1 MDKKLYE
8 KLYQTYY
15 MKVYSFLL
23 SRTEDKHLAEELTQE
38 TFVKAMTTASEYQGG
53 AKEFTWLCAIAKNLL
68 VDEKR
73 KNSRMSEMP
82 EEITDHIN
90 IEESAV
96 KKDDAFR
103 VHMIL
108 HTLKE
113 PYKEVF
119 ELRIFGELSFAQI
132 GTIFQKT
139 ESWARVTFYR
149 ARLMIQERMAEK

>member
-15 MKVYSFLL
+15 MKVYSFLVSQTKDTHL
-23 SRTEDKHLAEELTQE
+23 SEELTQE
-38 TFVKAMTTASEYQGG
+38 TFVRAMTTKSGYQGG
-53 AKEFTWLCAIAKNLL
+53 SKEFTWLCAIAKNLL
-68 VDEKR
+68 TDEKR
-73 KNSRMSEMP
+73 KNSRMSELP
-82 EEITDHIN
+82 EEIPDAEN
-90 IEESAV
+90 IEALV
-96 KKDDAFR
+96 ADKDTALR

>member
-1 MDKKLYE
+1 MRDRAEDMYVRHA
-8 KLYQTYY
+8 QS
-15 MKVYSFLL
+15 VYRFLL
-23 SRTEDKHLAEELTQE
+23 SLTGEADTAEELTQE
-38 TFVKAMTTASEYQGG
+38 TFVRAMTTKSGYQGG
-53 AKEFTWLCAIAKNLL
+53 SKEFTWLCAIAKNLL
-68 VDEKR
+68 TDERR
-73 KNSRMSEMP
+73 KNSRMSELP
-82 EEITDHIN
+82 EEIPDTEN
-90 IEESAV
+90 IEALV
-96 KKDDAFR
+96 ADKDTALR